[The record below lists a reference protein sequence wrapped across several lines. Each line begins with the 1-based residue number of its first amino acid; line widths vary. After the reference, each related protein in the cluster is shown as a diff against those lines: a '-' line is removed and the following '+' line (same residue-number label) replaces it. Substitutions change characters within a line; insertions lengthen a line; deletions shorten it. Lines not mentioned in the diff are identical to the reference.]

1 MKDFLKIFLLFLII
15 LTFGACS
22 GDKQDQNEPK
32 SENDSE
38 TKSDH
43 LYRSQFDALDKAK
56 NVEKKL
62 LDSHNSRLEGL
73 EDKVEDS
80 NN

>member
-32 SENDSE
+32 SESDSE

-43 LYRSQFDALDKAK
+43 LYRSQFNALDKAK
-56 NVEKKL
+56 NVEKTL
-62 LDSHNSRLEGL
+62 QDAHDARLKGT

>member
-1 MKDFLKIFLLFLII
+1 MKDFLKILLLFFII

-22 GDKQDQNEPK
+22 GDKQNQNEPK
-32 SENDSE
+32 SENDSP

-43 LYRSQFDALDKAK
+43 IYRPQLNALDKAK

-62 LDSHNSRLEGL
+62 LDSHNRRLEGL
-73 EDKVEDS
+73 EDKVED
-80 NN
+80 NDK